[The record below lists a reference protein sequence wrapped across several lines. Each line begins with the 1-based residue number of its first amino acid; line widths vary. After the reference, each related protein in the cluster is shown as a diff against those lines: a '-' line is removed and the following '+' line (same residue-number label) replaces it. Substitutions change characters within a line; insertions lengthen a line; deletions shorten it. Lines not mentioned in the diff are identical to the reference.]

1 MSDHLLILFL
11 TAAAN
16 VLLGLAVWLKN
27 PSGRVN
33 RYFGF
38 LSLTLA
44 SWTLSNGFVST
55 YAATPW
61 GIIAA
66 RAAFVSASLIPLS
79 FFLFVSVFPSPYP
92 LVSRRSKLILFVVSS
107 TTFFL
112 SLTPLIAQSTTS
124 VNGRLQVTY
133 GPLHPF
139 FAAYLVG
146 GLIYSLYLLARK
158 RRSASAIEKLQIRYV
173 FLGIFLTA
181 LGGTV
186 TNLLIPLVFRS
197 SRFSPYGPVFSLVMI
212 ALFAHS
218 IVRYRAMNVRLVI
231 RKSAT
236 YIASV
241 AIAAAIFVS
250 FAWLA
255 SVFFAT
261 QTQDLP
267 LWTELILAFSIA
279 LLFQPLKRAI
289 QAWAD
294 RYVFREAY
302 DYQRTL
308 REISRAMGTMLNLES
323 LVYYA
328 CNAIRKIVRPEFVA
342 VYTLDTSGNLY
353 KPLVARRDLH
363 ADLTHQEDAIAATA
377 AIPSLLAYDKRPL
390 LLDELRKLPEL
401 PSADKVEAELAALH
415 AELVLPIVH
424 EDRVTG
430 FFLLGPKLSGDPFFA
445 EDIDLLTTLS
455 VQAAITIQN
464 AQLYSQVVLVNEYIE
479 NILETI
485 ESAVIAVSGDG
496 IVTLFNSAAGRLTG
510 LDPKQIKA
518 GSMQALPT
526 TLAAPLSLTLRDGAP
541 RTQVETTIEGRA
553 GRRTPVLCST
563 SPLSDREQNILGA
576 VAVFSDL
583 TLLKRLEAE
592 KQQAERLASIGAL
605 ASGIAHEIKN
615 PLVAIKTFAEL
626 LPDRFTEED
635 FRNDFLK
642 VVIGEIDRI
651 DDLVARLRGLATRP
665 TRPLTPLDLRGP
677 IEDTLALL
685 RGQLERGQL
694 TISVEIEQNLPLV
707 AGDPAQL
714 KQLFL
719 NLLVNALE
727 ATQPGGSI
735 ALRALESHVSDA
747 RTVLVEVIDSGS
759 GISEALINQI
769 FEPFVTSKPRG
780 SGLGL
785 SICRGIADAHRATIR
800 ARNNDPGP
808 GATLSIEFPVASD
821 AAIPTA
827 NSTS

>member
-1 MSDHLLILFL
+1 MNDHLLILFL

-27 PSGRVN
+27 PSERVN

-55 YAATPW
+55 YAATQW

-66 RAAFVSASLIPLS
+66 RAAFASASLIPLS

-92 LVSRRSKLILFVVSS
+92 VVASQRKLILFVASS
-107 TTFFL
+107 TALLL
-112 SLTPLIAQSTTS
+112 SLTPLIAQSTAS
-124 VNGRLQVTY
+124 VNGRLQVAY
-133 GPLHPF
+133 GSLHPL

-146 GLIYSLYLLARK
+146 GLTYSLFLLARK
-158 RRSASAIEKLQIRYV
+158 RRSASGIEKLQIRYV

-186 TNLLIPLVFRS
+186 TNLFIPLVFRS

-231 RKSAT
+231 RQSAT

-250 FAWLA
+250 LVGLAAVLFA
-255 SVFFAT
+255 S
-261 QTQDLP
+261 QTQDLS
-267 LWTELILAFSIA
+267 LWTELTLAFLIA

-294 RYVFREAY
+294 RYVFREVY
-302 DYQRTL
+302 DYQRTV

-323 LVYYA
+323 LVHYA
-328 CNAIRKIVRPEFVA
+328 CNAIGRTVRPEFVA
-342 VYTLDTSGNLY
+342 VYALDASGGLY
-353 KPLVARRDLH
+353 KPLVARRNLD
-363 ADLTHQEDAIAATA
+363 ADPMHEEGAISATA
-377 AIPSLLAYDKRPL
+377 AIPTLLAYDNRPL
-390 LLDELRKLPEL
+390 LLDELKKRPI
-401 PSADKVEAELAALH
+401 PSGAEKVEVELAALH

-455 VQAAITIQN
+455 VQAAIAIQN

-479 NILETI
+479 NIIETI

-496 IVTLFNSAAGRLTG
+496 IITLFNSAASRLTG
-510 LDPKQIKA
+510 LDPKQIK
-518 GSMQALPT
+518 GNSIQALPD
-526 TLAAPLSLTLRDGAP
+526 TLAAPLSLTLRDSAP
-541 RTQVETTIEGRA
+541 RSQVEMTIEGRG
-553 GRRTPVLCST
+553 GRRTPVICST
-563 SPLSDREQNILGA
+563 SPLNDRERNILGA

-685 RGQLERGQL
+685 RGQLEQAQL
-694 TISVEIEQNLPLV
+694 TISVDIEQTLPLV

-719 NLLVNALE
+719 NLFVNALE
-727 ATQPGGSI
+727 ATKPGGTI
-735 ALRALESHVSDA
+735 GLRALESQASDA
-747 RTVLVEVIDSGS
+747 RTVLLEVIDSGS
-759 GISEALINQI
+759 GIPEALLNQI

-800 ARNNDPGP
+800 ARNNQPGR
-808 GATLSIEFPVASD
+808 GATLSIEFPVAAD
-821 AAIPTA
+821 TPV
-827 NSTS
+827 STPH